1 MRYANQKSSTET
13 ELIEQKLSQTAKGMS
28 LHWVPEQEA
37 NFDAGYMPTDT
48 PARCTGTTRIEGKL
62 YKVFQI

>member
-13 ELIEQKLSQTAKGMS
+13 ELIEQKLSQTAKGMPRD
-28 LHWVPEQEA
+28 WVPEQEA
-37 NFDAGYMPTDT
+37 NFDAGFMPEDT

>member
-1 MRYANQKSSTET
+1 MP
-13 ELIEQKLSQTAKGMS
+13 

-37 NFDAGYMPTDT
+37 NFDAGFMPEDT

>member
-13 ELIEQKLSQTAKGMS
+13 ELIEQKLNQTAKGMP

-37 NFDAGYMPTDT
+37 NFDAGFMPSDT
-48 PARCTGTTRIEGKL
+48 PARCTGTTRIDGKL